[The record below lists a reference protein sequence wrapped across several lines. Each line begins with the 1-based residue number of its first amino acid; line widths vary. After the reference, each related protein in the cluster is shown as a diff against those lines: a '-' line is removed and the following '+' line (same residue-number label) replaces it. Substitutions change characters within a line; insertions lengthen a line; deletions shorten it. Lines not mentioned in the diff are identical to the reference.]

1 MTVPA
6 LLALE
11 DGSVF
16 HGVSIGTP
24 GQVSADVVFSTATS
38 GYQELLTDPAL
49 AGRILTLTYPIAG
62 STGLNAEDAEADGV
76 AAAGLVVRE
85 LSQMVSNWRAQ
96 ISLPEYL
103 QQHGVVSIAEID
115 TRRLTRV
122 LREHGRL
129 RGCIQCGDNIDE
141 AAAIAAAKSAEPAHS
156 WESTANPY
164 AWEEGIWHWGEGH
177 SQAKQGGPRV
187 AVLDLGTTRT
197 LLRVLVEAGA
207 QVTVL
212 PANTNAEDID
222 ADAVVLSNGPG
233 AAQANAEVL
242 ATVKA
247 LLAAQ
252 KPMFGVGLGMRV
264 MAVAEGANEEAL
276 VPGHFGGSHP
286 VRAVDTGKVE
296 HTDQRSAT
304 ALRADSLPAH
314 VAVTYTSLFDQSVQG
329 VQWQNAPAQGFQGV
343 PKGSVG
349 SAGVDTLLASFVAS
363 LTA

>member
-16 HGVSIGTP
+16 HGVSIGAP

-49 AGRILTLTYPIAG
+49 AGRILSLTYPIAG

-76 AAAGLVVRE
+76 AAVGLVVRE
-85 LSQMVSNWRAQ
+85 LSQAVSNWRAE

-103 QQHGVVSIAEID
+103 KQHGVVGIAEID

-141 AAAIAAAKSAEPAHS
+141 AAAIEMAKNAKPAHV
-156 WESTANPY
+156 WDSTANPY
-164 AWEEGIWHWGEGH
+164 TWEEGIWHWGVGYTA
-177 SQAKQGGPRV
+177 SQQEGPRV
-187 AVLDLGTTRT
+187 AVLDLGVTRT

-212 PANTNAEDID
+212 PATTKVEDID
-222 ADAVVLSNGPG
+222 ADAVVISSGPG
-233 AAQANAEVL
+233 AANANADVV

-252 KPMFGVGLGMRV
+252 KPLFGVGLGMRV
-264 MAVAEGANEEAL
+264 MALAEGAEEETL
-276 VPGHFGGSHP
+276 VPSQFGGSHP
-286 VRAVDTGKVE
+286 VRAEATGKVE
-296 HTDQRSAT
+296 HTDQRSA
-304 ALRADSLPAH
+304 AAVSASSLPEH

-329 VQWQNAPAQGFQGV
+329 LQWQNAPAQGFQGA

-349 SAGVDTLLASFVAS
+349 SAGADTLLANFVAS
-363 LTA
+363 LSA